1 MHTKFHAHLT
11 FARLRPSY
19 CMLANFTNRHSRL
32 CTKHQNVALK
42 LKMLKQKKIV
52 ETENPDAFI
61 RLKTDDQIKAKLNGM
76 SKQRVTYE
84 FWKKAEVEVKKRTG
98 ETKVIKKMVL
108 ISEEKESDAFA
119 LAFLE
124 EISEFREHA
133 KRVSTQYK
141 AQRTLKE
148 NLKDGHVAIHLDFA
162 DDYWCRSQEEIQSA
176 YWNTLIVTLHPAV
189 VYFRQ
194 AEKVKVK
201 SFVFV
206 SNEIRH
212 DAKFILALL
221 KKLIPHVKLLVS
233 NAKHCHFFSDSPT
246 SQYRNKTIFKLI
258 SHHKKYFGLEATW
271 NYSEVGHGKGPC
283 DPIGGTAKRQADMA
297 VRNGKVIIQDAAD
310 FYSWASSEGGCIACL
325 RGCIACITCSLVLKI
340 MKKAKTFWLT

>member
-1 MHTKFHAHLT
+1 
-11 FARLRPSY
+11 
-19 CMLANFTNRHSRL
+19 
-32 CTKHQNVALK
+32 
-42 LKMLKQKKIV
+42 MLKRKKIV

-61 RLKTDDQIKAKLNGM
+61 RLKTDDQIKAKLDGM

-162 DDYWCRSQEEIQSA
+162 EDYRCRSQEEVQSA
-176 YWNTLIVTLHPAV
+176 YWNTSTVTLHPAV

-212 DAKFILALL
+212 DAKFIFALL
-221 KKLIPHVKLLVS
+221 KKLIPHVKLLVP

-246 SQYRNKTIFKLI
+246 LQYRNKTIFKLI
-258 SHHKKYFGLEATW
+258 SYHREHFGLEATW
-271 NYSEVGHGKGPC
+271 NYSKDGHGQGPC

-297 VRNGKVIIQDAAD
+297 VRHVKVIIQDAAD
-310 FYSWASSEGGCIACL
+310 IYSWASSEQHCIDYLFINVEDYEENENNLVDLMVDIQDRQRRNESAC
-325 RGCIACITCSLVLKI
+325 SEVS
-340 MKKAKTFWLT
+340 

>member
-1 MHTKFHAHLT
+1 
-11 FARLRPSY
+11 
-19 CMLANFTNRHSRL
+19 MLANFTNRHSCL

-42 LKMLKQKKIV
+42 LKMLKRKKIV

-61 RLKTDDQIKAKLNGM
+61 RLKTDDQIKAKLDGM

-162 DDYWCRSQEEIQSA
+162 EDYRCRSQEE
-176 YWNTLIVTLHPAV
+176 VT
-189 VYFRQ
+189 R
-194 AEKVKVK
+194 EVKVK

-206 SNEIRH
+206 LNEIRH
-212 DAKFILALL
+212 DAKFIFALL
-221 KKLIPHVKLLVS
+221 KKLIPHVKLLVP
-233 NAKHCHFFSDSPT
+233 N
-246 SQYRNKTIFKLI
+246 
-258 SHHKKYFGLEATW
+258 
-271 NYSEVGHGKGPC
+271 
-283 DPIGGTAKRQADMA
+283 
-297 VRNGKVIIQDAAD
+297 
-310 FYSWASSEGGCIACL
+310 
-325 RGCIACITCSLVLKI
+325 
-340 MKKAKTFWLT
+340 

>member
-1 MHTKFHAHLT
+1 
-11 FARLRPSY
+11 
-19 CMLANFTNRHSRL
+19 MLANFTNRHSCL

-42 LKMLKQKKIV
+42 LKMLKRKKIV

-61 RLKTDDQIKAKLNGM
+61 RLKTDDQIKAKLDGM
-76 SKQRVTYE
+76 SKQRVTYK

-162 DDYWCRSQEEIQSA
+162 EDYRCSSREEVQSA
-176 YWNTLIVTLHPAV
+176 Y
-189 VYFRQ
+189 
-194 AEKVKVK
+194 
-201 SFVFV
+201 
-206 SNEIRH
+206 
-212 DAKFILALL
+212 
-221 KKLIPHVKLLVS
+221 
-233 NAKHCHFFSDSPT
+233 
-246 SQYRNKTIFKLI
+246 
-258 SHHKKYFGLEATW
+258 
-271 NYSEVGHGKGPC
+271 
-283 DPIGGTAKRQADMA
+283 
-297 VRNGKVIIQDAAD
+297 
-310 FYSWASSEGGCIACL
+310 
-325 RGCIACITCSLVLKI
+325 
-340 MKKAKTFWLT
+340 